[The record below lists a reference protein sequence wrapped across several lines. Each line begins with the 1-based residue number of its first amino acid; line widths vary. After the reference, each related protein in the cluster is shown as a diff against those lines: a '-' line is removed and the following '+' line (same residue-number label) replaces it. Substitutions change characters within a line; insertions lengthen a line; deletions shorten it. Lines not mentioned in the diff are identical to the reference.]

1 MTNRPRVP
9 RSGWLAL
16 GAVAGALAGGAGG
29 LPVLIATL
37 VAGGVS
43 VSSIAV
49 HSFARNGSRAQVAA
63 RGTLLLAAGALL
75 LLGRGAMTGAPPA
88 TGTGQTGTS
97 AAALDPGLDVPAG
110 RHVAI
115 VESVGSPKAAEQIAL
130 IRLQVGPIDAGR
142 ELRVEALLPRFPEI
156 GAGDRIAVRGPV
168 EAPGN
173 DDFGAY
179 LRQIGA
185 AGSLR
190 SPTLDLLAGPEG
202 PQGLL
207 DRLRRGSAEVMIR
220 ALPEPQ
226 AGLASGILIGLRDRV
241 DRDLA
246 AAFTTAGV
254 SHIVAISG
262 WNIAIVAA
270 LVGAPL
276 GGRVGTRARTAITLA
291 AIVSYT
297 LVAGASPSVNRAALM
312 AAIGLTA
319 RASGRSGRAVAALGW
334 AVLILLLADP
344 ATVSDPGFELSGLA
358 TAGLIGWATP
368 LTDRLRRIRG
378 HALPGWLAESLGIS
392 LAAEACTLPVVLL
405 IFGRLA
411 LVGPIANL
419 VIVPLVPPAM
429 AAGAVALGAGWLGAV
444 GLPQPLVTLLGLP
457 AWAVLGLLIALVRAA
472 ASLPFASIILVP
484 PWNVAAAGAA
494 AALVGAVIG
503 GRGVLQRLRGA
514 DLWVG

>member
-1 MTNRPRVP
+1 MTDRPRVP

-16 GAVAGALAGGAGG
+16 GAVAGALAFGADRQ
-29 LPVLIATL
+29 PVQITTL
-37 VAGGVS
+37 VVCLLVIG
-43 VSSIAV
+43 SIAD
-49 HSFARNGSRAQVAA
+49 HWFARNRLRARAAA
-63 RGTLLLAAGALL
+63 RGVLPLAIGALL
-75 LLGRGAMTGAPPA
+75 ILGRGSLVGAPAQISTGA
-88 TGTGQTGTS
+88 TGS
-97 AAALDPGLDVPAG
+97 SPVALEPGLDPAG
-110 RHVAI
+110 GHVAI

-130 IRLQVGPIDAGR
+130 IRLQGGPAGAGQDQ
-142 ELRVEALLPRFPEI
+142 LIEALLPRFPEI

-168 EAPGN
+168 QAPGN

-202 PQGLL
+202 AQGLL
-207 DRLRRGSAEVMIR
+207 DRFRRGSAEVMTR

-270 LVGAPL
+270 LVGALL

-319 RASGRSGRAVAALGW
+319 RVSGRSGRAVAALGW
-334 AVLILLLADP
+334 AVLILLLVDP
-344 ATVSDPGFELSGLA
+344 TTVSDPGFELSGLA

-368 LTDRLRRIRG
+368 LTDRLRRIHG

-419 VIVPLVPPAM
+419 AIVPLVPPAM
-429 AAGAVALGAGWLGAV
+429 AAGAVALGAGWLGAI

-472 ASLPFASIILVP
+472 ASLPFASIILAP
-484 PWNVAAAGAA
+484 PWNIAAAGAA
-494 AALVGAVIG
+494 AALVGAAIG
-503 GRGVLQRLRGA
+503 GRGVLQQLRGTS
-514 DLWVG
+514 LRVG